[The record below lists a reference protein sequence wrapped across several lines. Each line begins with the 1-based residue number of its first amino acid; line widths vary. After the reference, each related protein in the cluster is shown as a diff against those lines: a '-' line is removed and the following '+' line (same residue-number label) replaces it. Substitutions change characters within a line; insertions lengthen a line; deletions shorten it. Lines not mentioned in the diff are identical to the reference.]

1 MCRLLL
7 SMNRY
12 IDKETLINFF
22 NQSNHIKNTPGLS
35 NNFDS
40 NFHLDG
46 YGLAWIDSK
55 YNLCIYKCANTYYE
69 DINFTNI
76 LTELTTT
83 PFIIGHL
90 RNKGKNSYA
99 NKNINNCHP
108 FVYDNYIFVHNG
120 FIKNFKLHKQKIH
133 KLIHP
138 KYIIKIQGETDT
150 EYLFYYLLTLINM
163 ITNEN
168 INEKYI
174 ISNEN
179 INEKYII
186 SNENIN
192 EKYKMANVYTHAFE
206 ILIKVFDNENIE
218 FIGNFIFSDSDLV
231 LVYRFISKNFN
242 NINIFDKLY
251 SFLFTQ
257 TLEPPS
263 LYYSNIDLKLD
274 NILITSEPVNSNY
287 NLIEQNKFFIYK
299 INKNN
304 IYSS

>member
-76 LTELTTT
+76 LSELTTT

-120 FIKNFKLHKQKIH
+120 FIKNFKLHKQKIYN
-133 KLIHP
+133 LIHP
-138 KYIIKIQGETDT
+138 KYISKIQGKTDT

-163 ITNEN
+163 LTNKN
-168 INEKYI
+168 INKKYRK
-174 ISNEN
+174 E
-179 INEKYII
+179 YI
-186 SNENIN
+186 
-192 EKYKMANVYTHAFE
+192 YKRAFE
-206 ILIKVFDNENIE
+206 ILIKTFNDENIE
-218 FIGNFIFSDSDLV
+218 FVGNFIFSDTDIV
-231 LVYRFISKNFN
+231 LVFRFISKNFN
-242 NINIFDKLY
+242 NINTIDSIKSLL
-251 SFLFTQ
+251 FLRNY
-257 TLEPPS
+257 EPPS
-263 LYYSNIDLKLD
+263 LYYSNIDS
-274 NILITSEPVNSNY
+274 NSNSNSILITSEPVNSNY
-287 NLIEQNKFFIYK
+287 KLIEKNKFFIYK
-299 INKNN
+299 NIIN
-304 IYSS
+304 

>member
-1 MCRLLL
+1 
-7 SMNRY
+7 MNRY

-76 LTELTTT
+76 LSELTTT

-120 FIKNFKLHKQKIH
+120 FIKNFKLHKQKIYN
-133 KLIHP
+133 LIHP
-138 KYIIKIQGETDT
+138 KYISKIQGKTDT

-163 ITNEN
+163 LTNKN
-168 INEKYI
+168 INKKYRK
-174 ISNEN
+174 E
-179 INEKYII
+179 YI
-186 SNENIN
+186 
-192 EKYKMANVYTHAFE
+192 YKRAFE
-206 ILIKVFDNENIE
+206 ILIKTFNDENIE
-218 FIGNFIFSDSDLV
+218 FVGNFIFSDTDIV
-231 LVYRFISKNFN
+231 LVFRFISKNFN
-242 NINIFDKLY
+242 NINTIDSIKSLL
-251 SFLFTQ
+251 FLRNY
-257 TLEPPS
+257 EPPS
-263 LYYSNIDLKLD
+263 LYYSNIDS
-274 NILITSEPVNSNY
+274 NSNSNSILITSEPVNSNY
-287 NLIEQNKFFIYK
+287 KLIEKNKFFIYK
-299 INKNN
+299 NIIN
-304 IYSS
+304 